1 VESWLRERRPPYIAF
16 LQELCMPQETAL
28 VFPATLVDALRFSE
42 RSRRA
47 GWRVIGGSS
56 VPAEGAEAFYDSWV
70 EIPFVYEEGFAQ
82 AFSAIVA
89 REKVAK
95 VFSSHEVVWRHLQR
109 VLPELCPGVH
119 LEIVEQDQGDQSF
132 LQLIAESYA
141 TYRALAAD
149 LGNSDPVTEL
159 EHRATLTR
167 AFQIR
172 GQSGVHK
179 LSCMMAA
186 MGSAPAGDVVE
197 IGTFTG
203 RSAFVLGWIARRCQI
218 GSVLCIDPWTNEGAM
233 QHDAPDVLRQVSG
246 GVDYGAFFD
255 EFRLNLLPSFHADLN
270 YAREAA
276 SAVRSRFDR
285 DFSVGPTEFGTT
297 RYLGEIAF
305 LHIDGNHDFAAVS
318 EDVASWSGLVR
329 PTGWII
335 VDDYVWPFGD
345 GPRQVADRLLANDP
359 SAFERAFVVDG
370 ALFLRRAAA

>member
-1 VESWLRERRPPYIAF
+1 
-16 LQELCMPQETAL
+16 MPQETAL
-28 VFPATLVDALRFSE
+28 VFPATLVDAMRFSE

-56 VPAEGAEAFYDSWV
+56 VPADGAKVFYDGWV
-70 EIPFVYEEGFAQ
+70 DIPFVYEDSFAS

-89 REKVAK
+89 REKVTK

-109 VLPELCPGVH
+109 LLPDLCPGVQ
-119 LEIVEQDQGDQSF
+119 LEMVAQDGDDLSF
-132 LQLIAESYA
+132 LQLAAEGHE
-141 TYRALAAD
+141 TYQALAAD
-149 LGNSDPVTEL
+149 LRNSDPITQL
-159 EHRATLTR
+159 EHRAVLTR

-186 MGSAPAGDVVE
+186 MGSAPPGDVVE

-218 GSVLCIDPWTNEGAM
+218 GSVLCIDPWTSEGAM

-246 GVDYGAFFD
+246 GVDYGVFFD
-255 EFRLNLLPSFHADLN
+255 EFRLNLLPAFYADLN
-270 YAREAA
+270 YVRKPAA
-276 SAVRSRFDR
+276 AVRSRFGP
-285 DFSVGPTEFGTT
+285 DFRVGPTEFGTT
-297 RYLGEIAF
+297 RYRGQIAF
-305 LHIDGNHDFAAVS
+305 LHIDGNHDFDAVS
-318 EDVASWSGLVR
+318 EDVSSWSGLVR
-329 PTGWII
+329 PAGWII

-345 GPRQVADRLLANDP
+345 GPRQVADSLLAKDP

-370 ALFLRRAAA
+370 ALFLRRAAG